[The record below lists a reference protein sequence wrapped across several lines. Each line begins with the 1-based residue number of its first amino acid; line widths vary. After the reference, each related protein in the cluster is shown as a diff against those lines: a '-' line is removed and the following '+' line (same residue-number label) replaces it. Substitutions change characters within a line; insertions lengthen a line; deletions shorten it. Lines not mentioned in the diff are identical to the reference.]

1 MRTNPLIVEMLFRDM
16 GSVKFEELKE
26 EDDEREAAMYALDY
40 RQVWE
45 SSPKAYNWLKTRRIS
60 D

>member
-1 MRTNPLIVEMLFRDM
+1 MLFRDM